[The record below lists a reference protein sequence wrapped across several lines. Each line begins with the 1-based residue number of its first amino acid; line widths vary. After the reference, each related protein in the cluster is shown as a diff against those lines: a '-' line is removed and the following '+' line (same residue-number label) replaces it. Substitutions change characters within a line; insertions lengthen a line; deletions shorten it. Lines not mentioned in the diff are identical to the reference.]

1 VKKTKRKKRWKKT
14 ILAKHEILD
23 RIARDKLVEGYVN
36 LKQQLQP
43 ASFDLTLESIH
54 ALEEKGA
61 LDFDNTAR
69 TIPKTRKLEFDEK
82 NWVDLK
88 PGAYKIRFNETI
100 HLPDDLTALSVSR
113 SSLARCGAF
122 THAGWW
128 DPGYHGRGEA
138 LLTISGKGLRL
149 KKNAR
154 VAQMIFLK
162 LNDKARELYAGIHNK
177 ENI

>member
-1 VKKTKRKKRWKKT
+1 MKNEA

-23 RIARDKLVEGYVN
+23 RIARDKLVEGFVE
-36 LKQQLQP
+36 LKHQLQP
-43 ASFDLTLESIH
+43 ASMDLTLESVH
-54 ALEEKGA
+54 ALEGKGA
-61 LDFDNTAR
+61 LDFDNTQR
-69 TIPKTRKLEFDEK
+69 VIPKTRELKFNASGWL
-82 NWVDLK
+82 DLA

-100 HLPDDLTALSVSR
+100 RLPDDLAALTLPR
-113 SSLARCGAF
+113 SSLARCGAL

-138 LLTISGKGLRL
+138 LLLVGGKGLRL

-154 VAQMIFLK
+154 VTQVVFLK
-162 LNDKARELYAGIHNK
+162 LNDKARELYSGIHNK